1 MVTIKIKKK
10 KYNPDYQHKEGG
22 DNLVDLPPELAY
34 LEEYNFKAYRYGNS
48 VFLQGPG
55 YDMKVIDEI
64 LKKINNQESVVI
76 AITGP
81 PGTGK
86 TYLGMALAQ
95 ILDSKFHCTDTP
107 TPDPKEDDGQ
117 IPFTREHLM
126 HLTGE
131 DSPLKRGQV
140 VLPDETH
147 FGIGARGWQKRD
159 QQDLT
164 NYIAAIRSKG
174 YVLIMI
180 VLHTQMIDKMVRDF
194 VINYE
199 IRVTN
204 RGEGIVY
211 RRWFPPFGK
220 EVFKKRIGKIKLP
233 LPDHELCS
241 KRSCLGCSYLSP
253 KKIKTRCMTLRA
265 IYERRKEDFLNTQSK
280 EDEEE
285 NAPIEDTESEVMI
298 KIFEYQDLLHLNS
311 HHKLEVGD
319 VMKVLKKIN
328 NEDKIKANYGRDA
341 AKTWKSTL
349 EREHPELLKNIA
361 LRDSPPKEYP
371 EDVSLA

>member
-1 MVTIKIKKK
+1 MIPIKRKKH
-10 KYNPDYQHKEGG
+10 NPDYQHKEGG

-34 LEEYNFKAYRYGNS
+34 LAEYNFKAYRYGTS

-126 HLTGE
+126 YLTGE
-131 DSPLKRGQV
+131 DSPLVRGQV

-174 YVLIMI
+174 YILIMI

-220 EVFKKRIGKIKLP
+220 EVFKKRMGKIKLP

-265 IYERRKEDFLNTQSK
+265 VYERRKEDFLNSQSK
-280 EDEEE
+280 ADEEE
-285 NAPIEDTESEVMI
+285 TAPLEEENKEDII
-298 KIFEYQDLLHLNS
+298 KGFYEHQDLLGTNIRGKSLAPDTI
-311 HHKLEVGD
+311 ED
-319 VMKVLKKIN
+319 ALKMM
-328 NEDKIKANYGRDA
+328 G
-341 AKTWKSTL
+341 KSTKREMVRKYKRIL
-349 EREHPELLKNIA
+349 EKEHPELVKNIS
-361 LRDSPPKEYP
+361 LRDNPPISYP

>member
-1 MVTIKIKKK
+1 MVTIKIKRK

-34 LEEYNFKAYRYGNS
+34 LAEYNFKAYRYGTS

-126 HLTGE
+126 YLTGE
-131 DSPLKRGQV
+131 DSPLVRGQV

-174 YVLIMI
+174 YILIMI

-220 EVFKKRIGKIKLP
+220 EVFKKRMGKIKLP
-233 LPDHELCS
+233 LPDHELCN

-253 KKIKTRCMTLRA
+253 KKIKTRCMTIRA
-265 IYERRKEDFLNTQSK
+265 VYERRKEDFLNTQSK
-280 EDEEE
+280 ADEEVE
-285 NAPIEDTESEVMI
+285 TKSKYLPFDEIIKGITDRGVKIVYKKTGEIHMSRTISNFRKAGYEIRTREEPDFIEYITGAMNTNSTE
-298 KIFEYQDLLHLNS
+298 
-311 HHKLEVGD
+311 
-319 VMKVLKKIN
+319 
-328 NEDKIKANYGRDA
+328 
-341 AKTWKSTL
+341 KT
-349 EREHPELLKNIA
+349 P
-361 LRDSPPKEYP
+361 
-371 EDVSLA
+371 

>member
-1 MVTIKIKKK
+1 MVTIKIKRK

-64 LKKINNQESVVI
+64 LSKINNQESVVI

-131 DSPLKRGQV
+131 DSPLERGQV

-253 KKIKTRCMTLRA
+253 KKIKTRCMTIRA
-265 IYERRKEDFLNTQSK
+265 VYERRKEDFLNSQSK
-280 EDEEE
+280 ADEEE
-285 NAPIEDTESEVMI
+285 TDNSPEIEAAKKKETKDKIIAHQDT
-298 KIFEYQDLLHLNS
+298 LHLNS
-311 HHKLEVGD
+311 RGELD
-319 VMKVLKKIN
+319 VWSVKETLSQIGENSGRHTAYYWKKI
-328 NEDKIKANYGRDA
+328 
-341 AKTWKSTL
+341 L
-349 EREHPELLKNIA
+349 EREHPELTKNIK
-361 LRDSPPKEYP
+361 LRDKPPVSHP
-371 EDVSLA
+371 EDESLV